1 MIDPVGLTTLLKPY
15 LPILVFIIS
24 AILVTEVIL
33 LKTDIFSRRWHGS
46 HVGWKSKQ
54 NKKVNR
60 TLTWIIL
67 IYRSLGFTFKS
78 SSTIREVI
86 SDIVPNLPSQSENL
100 NFILHSLEDHIYG
113 GSKIGRDDF
122 IYHKKWVMFAK
133 AHTKS
138 R

>member
-24 AILVTEVIL
+24 AILVTEIIL
-33 LKTDIFSRRWHGS
+33 LKTDIFSRSWHGS
-46 HVGWKSKQ
+46 QVGWKSKQ

-60 TLTWIIL
+60 TLGWIIL
-67 IYRSLGFTFKS
+67 IYKSLGFTFKP

-86 SDIVPNLPSQSENL
+86 SDIIPNIPSQSENL

-113 GSKIGRDDF
+113 GSKIEYGDF

-133 AHTKS
+133 EHTKS

>member
-1 MIDPVGLTTLLKPY
+1 MDHI
-15 LPILVFIIS
+15 
-24 AILVTEVIL
+24 E
-33 LKTDIFSRRWHGS
+33 
-46 HVGWKSKQ
+46 
-54 NKKVNR
+54 
-60 TLTWIIL
+60 
-67 IYRSLGFTFKS
+67 S

-133 AHTKS
+133 THTKS